1 MDNIN
6 INNLFPLS
14 NSRSSVDKPLDVT
27 SLYNFD
33 RPQNIELEANVKT
46 EINFS
51 VESIINERKEKK
63 RIIHNRYRKIT
74 DMCLNKI
81 KSANKINKTDI
92 VFNIPLTV
100 FGCHEYNSDECLDY
114 MEYKLRKLYMDTYI
128 LSKTAIFVSWLNIEN
143 NMKDSKK

>member
-33 RPQNIELEANVKT
+33 RPQNIELEANV
-46 EINFS
+46 
-51 VESIINERKEKK
+51 KEKK